1 MPSLHI
7 ALEEGFDG
15 DLVVVRVNGKEALR
29 KQDVRT
35 RMQIGLADSVDTVWE
50 GESARVEVEVPTR
63 RISTAIGGVI
73 SGESYLGI
81 SIRDG
86 AIEHRVSTEPFGY
99 V

>member
-7 ALEEGFDG
+7 ALQEGFDG

-29 KQDVRT
+29 KEDVRT
-35 RMQIGLADSVDTVWE
+35 RMQIGLAASVDAVWE
-50 GESARVEVEVPTR
+50 GESARVEVEIPTR
-63 RISTAIGGVI
+63 KISRTVEEALRT
-73 SGESYLGI
+73 ESYLGI